1 MKSDFMMALN
11 QLSAERGLRKDL
23 VLDKVELALATAFRR
38 DSVAGARN
46 LSVKLNPNTG
56 DISIFPLRTVV
67 DEIDDPETQIILAEA
82 QEIAPDVELG
92 SEIPES
98 DEVHYDTSRIS
109 AQTARQVLIQ
119 GLREAE
125 REKVFEEYSAFQGE
139 IINGSVDSVERNN
152 RAVHINLN
160 PHQAQ
165 NQRTRGVMR
174 HEHQV
179 TGERYRKGQNIKVLL
194 VEVQQTARGPEVV
207 VSRSHR
213 DLLRRLIEAEV
224 PEISNGTVEIR
235 AVSRDPGVRSK
246 IAVASRQDGVD
257 PVGSCIGLRGNRIQS
272 IVNELQGE
280 KIDVIEWDPDPSTLI
295 ARALSPADV
304 TAVEIDQAERTAYV
318 VVPENQMSLAIGRDG
333 QNARLAARLTG
344 WRLDIKNVEQWEVLR
359 EARAAEAEVE
369 AARLA
374 AVQAQAAQEARAAGA
389 SDTELV
395 AAVAETDA
403 ALLDATPAEAAPA
416 GDEAL
421 VATAATTAEAA
432 PEALGSDPVAALP
445 LPEAEAETGIG
456 TDPDASIDA
465 SAPTPAPEAAPPAD
479 AVPTAPA
486 APAPATSEPAAL
498 DPDEDAQLEALIAA
512 EEAPAAGGAETLE
525 PEPLPA
531 VAETEPETAGLSV
544 AALENLTIDDVIA
557 DAVEDEEDAEEDYE
571 YEEEDDDYNDIVVD
585 LSGLAPD
592 AGKIRFA
599 EDIVGDFRGGAGR
612 RRRGGG
618 NNNRRGGN
626 VPGARGGPGA
636 RRR

>member
-280 KIDVIEWDPDPSTLI
+280 KIDVIEWDSNPSTLI

-374 AVQAQAAQEARAAGA
+374 AVQAQAAQEARGAGA

-403 ALLDATPAEAAPA
+403 VLPDSTPAEAAPA
-416 GDEAL
+416 GDDAL
-421 VATAATTAEAA
+421 VAATATAGAA
-432 PEALGSDPVAALP
+432 PEAIDPELVAAP
-445 LPEAEAETGIG
+445 PQPEAEAEIG
-456 TDPDASIDA
+456 TAPDVSIA
-465 SAPTPAPEAAPPAD
+465 AAPTPAPKAAPPAD
-479 AVPTAPA
+479 AAPTTPA

-498 DPDEDAQLEALIAA
+498 DPDEDALLEALIAA
-512 EEAPAAGGAETLE
+512 EEAPAAGVAETLE

-557 DAVEDEEDAEEDYE
+557 DAVEDDEDAEEDYE

>member
-374 AVQAQAAQEARAAGA
+374 AVQVQAAQEARAAGA

-421 VATAATTAEAA
+421 VATAATAAEATPDA
-432 PEALGSDPVAALP
+432 LDPEPVAAPTTL
-445 LPEAEAETGIG
+445 EAEAEIG
-456 TDPDASIDA
+456 TAPDAGIA
-465 SAPTPAPEAAPPAD
+465 AELPTPAPEATPPVD
-479 AVPTAPA
+479 A
-486 APAPATSEPAAL
+486 APTTPAVLDPATSEPAAL
-498 DPDEDAQLEALIAA
+498 DPDEDALLEALIAA
-512 EEAPAAGGAETLE
+512 EEAPAASGAETLE

-557 DAVEDEEDAEEDYE
+557 DAVEDDEDAEEDYE

>member
-82 QEIAPDVELG
+82 QEVAPDVELG

-374 AVQAQAAQEARAAGA
+374 AVQVQAAQEARAAGA

-403 ALLDATPAEAAPA
+403 ALPDAAPAEAAPA

-421 VATAATTAEAA
+421 VATAATAEAA
-432 PEALGSDPVAALP
+432 PEAIDPKPVAAP
-445 LPEAEAETGIG
+445 SQPEAEAEIG
-456 TDPDASIDA
+456 TAPDASSTAAI
-465 SAPTPAPEAAPPAD
+465 PTPAAEAAPPAD
-479 AVPTAPA
+479 AAPTTPA
-486 APAPATSEPAAL
+486 APAPATSEPAAP
-498 DPDEDAQLEALIAA
+498 DPDEDALLEALIAA
-512 EEAPAAGGAETLE
+512 EEAPAAGVAETLE